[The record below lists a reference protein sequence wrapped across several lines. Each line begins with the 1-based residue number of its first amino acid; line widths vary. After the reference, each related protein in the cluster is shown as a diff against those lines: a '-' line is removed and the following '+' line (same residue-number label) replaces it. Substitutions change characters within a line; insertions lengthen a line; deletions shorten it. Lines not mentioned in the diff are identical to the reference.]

1 MKVSTLS
8 RALLGALRLHSKERV
23 LCDATIARL
32 ARFHLKLMSHYLMRS
47 QLLGF
52 TLAAVIIKNC
62 AHEEDEA
69 TDSIHHSL
77 VSTP

>member
-8 RALLGALRLHSKERV
+8 RAFLGALRLHSKERV

-52 TLAAVIIKNC
+52 TLAAVIIMNC
-62 AHEEDEA
+62 AHEDEA

>member
-8 RALLGALRLHSKERV
+8 RACLGALRLHSKERV

-52 TLAAVIIKNC
+52 TLAAVIIKSC
-62 AHEEDEA
+62 AHEDEA

-77 VSTP
+77 VSAP